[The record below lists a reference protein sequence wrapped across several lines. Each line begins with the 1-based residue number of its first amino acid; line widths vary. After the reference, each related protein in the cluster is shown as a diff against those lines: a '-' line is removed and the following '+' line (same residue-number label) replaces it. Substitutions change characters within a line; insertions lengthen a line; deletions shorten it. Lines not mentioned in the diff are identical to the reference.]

1 MKITVSNNKDEKKR
15 EAKLHPPPPPPKL
28 SFHLLIY
35 STLHQESVH
44 PKLTV
49 GEEEEVVEVERRG
62 GGGGGGEVAEAEALR
77 EQQPRQAPGDRVGE
91 GVALQRRQRRARRR
105 QVRRPRRHRH
115 CRRPSC
121 ALLRRF
127 CLAPRCGSYGRG
139 TRHVGSRDGIYL
151 SRFVNPAKFFPFSAG
166 RVYVSNV

>member
-15 EAKLHPPPPPPKL
+15 EAKLHPPKL

-49 GEEEEVVEVERRG
+49 GEEEEVVEVERR
-62 GGGGGGEVAEAEALR
+62 GGGGEVAEAEALR

-127 CLAPRCGSYGRG
+127 CLVG
-139 TRHVGSRDGIYL
+139 TWKEG
-151 SRFVNPAKFFPFSAG
+151 
-166 RVYVSNV
+166 